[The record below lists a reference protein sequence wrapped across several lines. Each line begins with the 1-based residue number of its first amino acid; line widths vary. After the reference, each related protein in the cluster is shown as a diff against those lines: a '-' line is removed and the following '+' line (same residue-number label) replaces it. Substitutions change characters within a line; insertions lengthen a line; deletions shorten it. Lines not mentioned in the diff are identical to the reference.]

1 MFDLIAQIPL
11 IGGLIATVLPFIV
24 VIGIVVFVHEYGHY
38 IVGRWC
44 GIHAKVFSLGF
55 GKELVHWTDKR
66 GTRWRVGALP
76 LGGFVQFLG
85 DANAASQADN
95 AAFQA
100 MDEDTRARSFPGAP
114 LWARSAT
121 IAAGPIANFLLS
133 IVIYVGFIFYSGIG
147 VDDPVIG
154 PLPPSVAAEV
164 PLSEGDMILSVD
176 GEEIDSFGAFLT
188 ATQDITPGT
197 TVPVTLERDGGLRTV
212 ELGSTRPPYIVGVRP
227 LSAASRAG
235 IEAGDLIVAVGDTP
249 TPDFESLSGLIT
261 SAEGQTINV
270 QVRRGD
276 ALLTLPMRPTME
288 DVQNAD
294 GSFTKRVI
302 IGVTISSYL
311 APQVRTPGPIEAVQ
325 IAVGQV
331 WGIITGSLDGL
342 KRIITGEVSAK
353 NLQGPVGIAQVSG
366 ETAGQGIAEFI
377 LLIALISTAIGMMN
391 LFPIPVLDGGHLVF
405 NLYEAIR
412 GAPPSPRAMEIAMA
426 AGLAAVLSL
435 MVFATYNDIAR
446 LLSVFA

>member
-1 MFDLIAQIPL
+1 MLDMIAQIPL
-11 IGGLIATVLPFIV
+11 IGGLVATVLPFIL

-44 GIHAKVFSLGF
+44 GIHAEVFSLGF
-55 GKELVHWTDKR
+55 GMELFHWVDKR
-66 GTRWRVGALP
+66 GTRWRVGLLP
-76 LGGFVQFLG
+76 LGGYVKFLG

-100 MDEDTRARSFPGAP
+100 MDAQTRARSFPGAA

-121 IAAGPIANFLLS
+121 IAAGPVANFILS
-133 IVIYVGFIFYSGIG
+133 IVIYTAFIFSTGVG
-147 VDDPVIG
+147 VDEPLIG
-154 PLPPSVAAEV
+154 ELPPSVAAEV
-164 PLSEGDMILSVD
+164 PLQEGDLIRTVD
-176 GEEIDSFGAFLT
+176 GVEIETFGALLT
-188 ATQDITPGT
+188 QAQEIEAGT
-197 TVPVTLERDGGLRTV
+197 TVPVTLERNGSLRTV
-212 ELGSTRPPYIVGVRP
+212 ELGHTRPPYIVGVRP

-235 IEAGDLIVAVGDTP
+235 IESGDLIVAIGDVN
-249 TPDFESLSGLIT
+249 TPDFETLSALI
-261 SAEGQTINV
+261 SAAEGQSIDV
-270 QVRRGD
+270 RVRRGAD
-276 ALLTLPMRPTME
+276 LLTLPMRPTLE
-288 DVQNAD
+288 DVQGPD

-311 APQVRTPGPIEAVQ
+311 SPEVRTPGVFEAVSMS
-325 IAVGQV
+325 GMQV
-331 WGIITGSLDGL
+331 WNVITGSLDGL
-342 KRIITGEVSAK
+342 RRIISGEVSAK

-366 ETAGQGIAEFI
+366 ETAGQGIAEFV

-391 LFPIPVLDGGHLVF
+391 LFPIPVLDGGHLMF

-412 GAPPSPRAMEIAMA
+412 GVPPSSRVLEIAMA